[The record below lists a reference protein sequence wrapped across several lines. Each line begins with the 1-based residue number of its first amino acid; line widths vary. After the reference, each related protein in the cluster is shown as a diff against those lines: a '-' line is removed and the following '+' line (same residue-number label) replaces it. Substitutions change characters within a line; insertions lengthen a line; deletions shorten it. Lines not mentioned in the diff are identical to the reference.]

1 MQFWKWMFET
11 GENVEKAIVSQNA
24 VPLLHTVN
32 NTAQMNAAIWMLKS
46 IQCAHPPRPLVKKE
60 DLTLVIVLVVVGA
73 SIVAIAIFI
82 GHVVTTRHAM
92 QSNPLRGTN
101 VQKVLLKVL
110 EDVRPNTS
118 GEVATYIPELG
129 MVPPD
134 LFGICL
140 CTIDGTLYRVGD
152 CEYDFSI
159 QSMSKPLGYAH
170 ALDQCGVDHIKL
182 KVNVEPAGK

>member
-46 IQCAHPPRPLVKKE
+46 IQCAHPERPVVE
-60 DLTLVIVLVVVGA
+60 VADLTLVIVLVVVGTT
-73 SIVAIAIFI
+73 IIFI
-82 GHVVTTRHAM
+82 GYVITTRHAM

-101 VQKVLLKVL
+101 VHKVLLKVL
-110 EDVRPNTS
+110 EEVRPNTS
-118 GEVATYIPELG
+118 GSLPTYIPQLG

-140 CTIDGTLYRVGD
+140 CTVDGAIYKVGD

-170 ALDQCGVDHIKL
+170 ALNQCGVDHMKL